1 LSPMAMLDY
10 SEITE
15 RKYIVFNGEPWEV
28 LTSHVFRKQQRKP
41 VNATKIKNLITGKV
55 TEQSFHVSEKVEE
68 AEIDSKDAKFLYS
81 NRGEF
86 WFCDP
91 KDPSD
96 RFKIEENTIGPQAK
110 FLKKDFVI
118 QVLSFGERM
127 IGVKIPIKIDL
138 KVTEAQP
145 AVRGNTAQGGTK
157 TVKLETGA
165 EINVPMFIKEGETI
179 RVNTETGEYAERVGG
194 NSF

>member
-1 LSPMAMLDY
+1 MAMLDY

-41 VNATKIKNLITGKV
+41 VNATKLKNLITGKV

-68 AEIDSKDAKFLYS
+68 AEINSKDAKYLY
-81 NRGEF
+81 NNKGAY

-91 KDPSD
+91 QNPAD
-96 RFKIEENTIGPQAK
+96 RFELSEEVMGPRGK
-110 FLKKDFVI
+110 FLKI
-118 QVLSFGERM
+118 NSIIEVLSFEDTT
-127 IGVKIPIKIDL
+127 IGVKMPIKVEL
-138 KVTEAQP
+138 KVVEAHP
-145 AVRGNTAQGGTK
+145 AVKGNTAQGGTK

-165 EINVPMFIKEGETI
+165 EIQVPMFIKEGEI
-179 RVNTETGEYAERVGG
+179 VRVNSETGEYTERAVAG
-194 NSF
+194 F